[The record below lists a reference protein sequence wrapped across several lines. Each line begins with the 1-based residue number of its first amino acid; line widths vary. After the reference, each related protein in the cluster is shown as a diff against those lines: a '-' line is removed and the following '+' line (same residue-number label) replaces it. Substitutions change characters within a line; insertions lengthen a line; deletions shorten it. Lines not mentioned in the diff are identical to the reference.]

1 MKLPPGV
8 SMREELIEK
17 YLNDPKYHR
26 LVDIIEG
33 LLKDK
38 TFTLVEL
45 HEACNLANNI
55 YQISRLAWIPPK
67 KQT

>member
-1 MKLPPGV
+1 MRLRKGM
-8 SMREELIEK
+8 SMREEPTK
-17 YLNDPKYHR
+17 RCLNDPKYR
-26 LVDIIEG
+26 NLVCKIET
-33 LLKDK
+33 LLRDK

-55 YQISRLAWIPPK
+55 YQIGRLAWIPPK

>member
-1 MKLPPGV
+1 MRKKL
-8 SMREELIEK
+8 MEK

-55 YQISRLAWIPPK
+55 HQISRLAWIPPK